1 MAKRMVRAKLEVS
14 ILIELDVNDDVD
26 EFLSEMDYQFV
37 SNAEFPNSEI
47 IDTEI
52 RDWEVKDEN

>member
-14 ILIELDVNDDVD
+14 ILIELDENDDAD
-26 EFLSEMDYQFV
+26 EFLSEMDYHFI
-37 SNAEFPNSEI
+37 SNAGFPNSEI

-52 RDWEVKDEN
+52 QDWEVKEVN